1 MEEPIVRLTRTVGGA
16 LSAGALAGSL
26 FMAAPASALQIVPQ
40 PAPDAGEFCRAAD
53 EGGFLFGVTTR
64 GECVNI
70 LKGPS
75 SDNSISF
82 IAGICGSDLFQSL
95 SGTTNKGECIKA
107 VMSFSSNPR

>member
-1 MEEPIVRLTRTVGGA
+1 MEEPIVRLTRTVGAA

-40 PAPDAGEFCRAAD
+40 PAPDAAEFCRAAG
-53 EGGFLFGVTTR
+53 EGSFLFGVTTR

-75 SDNSISF
+75 SENSTSF
-82 IAGICGSDLFQSL
+82 IAGICGCDRFIPQRDHQQ
-95 SGTTNKGECIKA
+95 G
-107 VMSFSSNPR
+107 